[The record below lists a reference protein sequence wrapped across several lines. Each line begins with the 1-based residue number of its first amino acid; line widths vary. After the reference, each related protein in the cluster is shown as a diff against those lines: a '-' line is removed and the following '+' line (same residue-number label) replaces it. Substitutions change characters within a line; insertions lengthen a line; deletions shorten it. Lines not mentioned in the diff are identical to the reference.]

1 MSQDA
6 RPGSPAKKLRVKVYR
21 DGEPLHEID
30 VRKDDI
36 IIGRDRTADIQLSSQ
51 AVSRRHAR
59 LTRTEGGWQVADMG
73 AANGVY
79 VAREG
84 GEPER
89 IVIKAVRP
97 GDVIVI
103 ETFSIKFKEVDDD
116 EVMSRAGVGQFDESS
131 LVSKRTQF
139 ISMVDVLKATDRA
152 LLPPVSDEGAPPII
166 DEITSATDAKWWAR
180 LESTAGHQR
189 VFAIA
194 RARATVGTGPACEIQ
209 LPTGPNEIVT
219 LERAGP
225 SISLARLGR
234 WPFPRVVV
242 DGESVKAA
250 LLRDGE
256 SFSIG
261 DVEISVHLNG
271 APSKT

>member
-6 RPGSPAKKLRVKVYR
+6 RPGKPAKKLRVKVFR

-30 VRKDDI
+30 VRKDDM

-59 LTRTEGGWQVADMG
+59 LTRTDDGWQVADMG
-73 AANGVY
+73 AANGVF
-79 VAREG
+79 VARDG
-84 GEPER
+84 QEPER
-89 IVIKAVRP
+89 VVIKQVRP

-116 EVMSRAGVGQFDESS
+116 EIMARAGVSLFDESS

-152 LLPPVSDEGAPPII
+152 LVPPVSDEGSAQPDDDAPV
-166 DEITSATDAKWWAR
+166 ATAATWWAR
-180 LESTAGHQR
+180 MESNEGHQR

-194 RARATVGTGPACEIQ
+194 RPRATVGTGDGCEIQ
-209 LPTGPNEIVT
+209 IPSGPSQIVT

-234 WPFPRVVV
+234 WPFPRVMV
-242 DGESVKAA
+242 DGESIKAA
-250 LLRDGE
+250 LLRDGD

-261 DVEISVHLNG
+261 DVEISVHLNS
-271 APSKT
+271 APSKS